1 MRGTFAM
8 RCSALMLVVG
18 ARTLCAQ
25 GAVSGQINLLERVG
39 EQSEDLADAIVWLEP
54 TGSTRSRT
62 SPMSTTIQLEKRQF
76 SPRVRAVTEGSK
88 VEFPNMDSFS
98 HNVFSKAPDGAFD
111 TGVYPRGRTRDQT
124 FREAGIFPIYCNIHP
139 RMTGYVVVLKTQLFA
154 QAGQDGRFSV
164 TGVPA
169 GTYVLH
175 TWHDRAGRRRR
186 LSPCRHPEWRL
197 VAWSWTRA
205 GSASCSTGTS
215 SGRSTRTRVG
225 IGTDAICRS

>member
-8 RCSALMLVVG
+8 RWSALMVVVCVRG
-18 ARTLCAQ
+18 VCAQ

-54 TGSTRSRT
+54 TGTTRGRT
-62 SPMSTTIQLEKRQF
+62 TPLSTTMQLEKRQF

-139 RMTGYVVVLKTQLFA
+139 RMTGYVVVLKTPLFA

-175 TWHDRAGRRRR
+175 VWHDRAAQEK
-186 LSPCRHPEWRL
+186 SQ
-197 VAWSWTRA
+197 TI
-205 GSASCSTGTS
+205 TMTS
-215 SGRSTRTRVG
+215 SGMSVGRVEL
-225 IGTDAICRS
+225 DARGFRFVQHKNKFGQEYTNASGDRY

>member
-1 MRGTFAM
+1 MRGTVAM
-8 RCSALMLVVG
+8 RCSALLLVVCS
-18 ARTLCAQ
+18 RTLCAQ
-25 GAVSGQINLLERVG
+25 GAVSGQVNLLERVG
-39 EQSEDLADAIVWLEP
+39 EQSEDLGDAIVWLEP
-54 TGSTRSRT
+54 TGSTRART
-62 SPMSTTIQLEKRQF
+62 TAMTTTIQLEKRQF

-111 TGVYPRGRTRDQT
+111 TGVYPRGRTKDQT

-139 RMTGYVVVLKTQLFA
+139 RMTGYVMVLKTPLLA

-175 TWHDRAGRRRR
+175 AWHDRAAQEKTQTVAVTASGITVGRVELDARGFRFVQ
-186 LSPCRHPEWRL
+186 HKNKFGQEY
-197 VAWSWTRA
+197 TN
-205 GSASCSTGTS
+205 ASGD
-215 SGRSTRTRVG
+215 RY
-225 IGTDAICRS
+225 

>member
-1 MRGTFAM
+1 MRGTFAV
-8 RCSALMLVVG
+8 RCSALMLVVC
-18 ARTLCAQ
+18 ARALCAQ
-25 GAVSGQINLLERVG
+25 GAVSGQINLLERAG

-54 TGSTRSRT
+54 TGATRART
-62 SPMSTTIQLEKRQF
+62 TQITTTIQLEKRQF

-111 TGVYPRGRTRDQT
+111 TGVYPRGRTKDQT
-124 FREAGIFPIYCNIHP
+124 FKEAGIFPIYCNIHP
-139 RMTGYVVVLKTQLFA
+139 RMTGYVMVLKTPFFA

-175 TWHDRAGRRRR
+175 AWHDRAAQEKTQTVAVTASGMTVGRVELDARGFRFVQ
-186 LSPCRHPEWRL
+186 HKNKFGQEY
-197 VAWSWTRA
+197 TN
-205 GSASCSTGTS
+205 ASGD
-215 SGRSTRTRVG
+215 RY
-225 IGTDAICRS
+225 